1 MNTYPATSLHMVNGF
16 DPSALEDLDPD
27 IRAMIARRQ
36 KVLGP
41 SYRLFYNNPVEVVRA
56 EGARLYDSHG
66 RSYLD
71 AYNNVPAVGH
81 SHPRVTEAVTAQ
93 LQQLNT
99 HTRYVTEPILD
110 YAERLTALFPA
121 ELSQVTFT
129 CTGSEAVDLALRI
142 ARYATGKAGII
153 ATTHAYHGTTTASAE
168 ISPSLGV
175 NAPKGPDVIFVD
187 APDTS
192 KEGGRAGE
200 LFAARVLTA
209 IQTLEDSGKGFAG
222 FIADSIFS
230 SDGVQSDP
238 EGFLQPVA
246 NAVRKAG
253 GVYIAD
259 EVQPGFGRT
268 GTHWWGFSRH
278 GITPDLVVLGK
289 PMGNGLPIAA
299 VVGRPEVLLPFGT
312 DMRYF
317 NTFAGNPVCIAAAT
331 AVLNVIQDENL
342 MDNAVAVGN
351 KLRQG
356 LAALASRFPILG
368 DIRGA
373 GLFIGVDICDGSAPD
388 GESAQRLVDELR
400 SRRVLISCSGK
411 YGNVLKI
418 RPPLVFTAAD
428 ANELLTIF
436 AEVLQ
441 SSKRS
446 GSLSRPAG

>member
-1 MNTYPATSLHMVNGF
+1 MHTPPATSLHMINGF
-16 DPSALEDLDPD
+16 DPSVMEDLDPD
-27 IRAMIARRQ
+27 LRATIRRRQ

-41 SYRLFYNNPVEVVRA
+41 SYRLFYHHPVEVVRA

-71 AYNNVPAVGH
+71 VYNNVPAVGH
-81 SHPRVTEAVTAQ
+81 SHPRVTAAVSAQ
-93 LQQLNT
+93 LQLLNT

-142 ARYATGKAGII
+142 ARYATGKAGVI

-168 ISPSLGV
+168 ISPSLGP
-175 NAPKGPDVIFVD
+175 NAPKGADVIFVD

-192 KEGGRAGE
+192 KEGARTGE
-200 LFAARVLTA
+200 LFAARVSTA
-209 IQTLEDSGKGFAG
+209 IETLERSGKGFAG
-222 FIADSIFS
+222 LIVDSIFS
-230 SDGVQSDP
+230 SDGVHSDP

-246 NAVRKAG
+246 NAVRNAG
-253 GVYIAD
+253 GIFVAD

-278 GITPDLVVLGK
+278 GITPDLVVIGK
-289 PMGNGLPIAA
+289 PMGNGMPIAA
-299 VVGRPEVLLPFGT
+299 VVGRPEVLLPFGA

-317 NTFAGNPVCIAAAT
+317 NTFAGNPVCIAAAA
-331 AVLNVIQDENL
+331 AVLDVIQDENL
-342 MDNAVAVGN
+342 MNNAVAVGN
-351 KLRQG
+351 SLRQG
-356 LAALASRFPILG
+356 MVRLASSFPILG
-368 DIRGA
+368 DVRGA
-373 GLFIGVDICDGSAPD
+373 GLFIGVDICSGSRPD

-411 YGNVLKI
+411 DGNVLKI
-418 RPPLVFTAAD
+418 RPPLVFTEAD
-428 ANELLTIF
+428 AAEFLTIF
-436 AEVLQ
+436 AEALQ
-441 SSKRS
+441 QISSN
-446 GSLSRPAG
+446 